1 MSFKE
6 PTDAERAF
14 YRAFVDRDL
23 TAMRAVWIDG
33 PAAACVHPGGGLLL
47 GIDAI
52 MASWRDIFSGTS
64 APRIRVTP
72 VQTRIDSDTA
82 FHIVEEQ
89 IESADQDRAAT
100 VIATNLYERVEQGW
114 RMRLHHASLPLVE
127 ASGTAPQRPPLH

>member
-23 TAMRAVWIDG
+23 TAMRAVWIDA

-47 GIDAI
+47 GIEAI

-64 APRIRVTP
+64 APRIRVIP
-72 VQTRIDSDTA
+72 VQTRIDRNIA
-82 FHIVEEQ
+82 VHIVEEH

-100 VIATNLYERVEQGW
+100 VIATNIFERVEQGW
-114 RMRLHHASLPLVE
+114 LMRLHHASLPLVE
-127 ASGTAPQRPPLH
+127 APSAAPQATPLH